1 MKAGLRRQ
9 PSVKS
14 SNECCGTALTLQK
27 RWDETSFPRKQTKVH
42 IQLISMIRQ
51 QIAILAS
58 YRLSESHG
66 WPRDYDLWAIAK
78 AVLPSQH

>member
-1 MKAGLRRQ
+1 VATRANGLSSQDRHKRQKAQ
-9 PSVKS
+9 H
-14 SNECCGTALTLQK
+14 
-27 RWDETSFPRKQTKVH
+27 ETSFPRKQTKVH
-42 IQLISMIRQ
+42 IQFISMIRQ